1 MFLCTLTLEPP
12 VYQFQTATLH
22 DLLQHHTRMP
32 FRFVGCCTINMSILY
47 KYYIYIQ
54 YIHIYWYI
62 NFRCVIIMEKLTCF
76 SLFRHEFMPF
86 FPDRWQR
93 RERKERRGGLE
104 GWNWVKWGTKDSN
117 GKGRIIDLEFT
128 EKDPTFLAHQW
139 NLTYKLPP
147 PPQKKV
153 KTSNIASESRIRECL
168 AFTKIFC
175 GL

>member
-62 NFRCVIIMEKLTCF
+62 NFRCLIIMEKLTCF

-128 EKDPTFLAHQW
+128 EKDPTFLAHEW

-147 PPQKKV
+147 RPKK
-153 KTSNIASESRIRECL
+153 KSKQAI
-168 AFTKIFC
+168 
-175 GL
+175 